1 MRQMQSRSPY
11 FIEKER
17 DRFVLS
23 NAVDRLGAKSNDAV
37 KRRVSEIGA
46 RSQQKLCTT

>member
-1 MRQMQSRSPY
+1 MRWRQSKSPH
-11 FIEKER
+11 FQEKER
-17 DRFVLS
+17 DRLVLS
-23 NAVDRLGAKSNDAV
+23 NAADRSGAKSNDAV